1 MVAWAKTTLAGLCS
15 IGVGLGLVV
24 WFGAARWHRMTSQFV
39 EKLVAAVPRQATRAI
54 TFEDFEQL
62 PAPVARYFRWTFRD
76 GQPLIRVAR
85 FSQAG
90 ELRIN
95 EKSDQWSPFEA
106 DQVVATQWPGFIW
119 DARIRVAPLMHVRVR
134 DAYIA
139 GQGLGQVTLLSAVT
153 LAEEEDQ
160 AELNSGALH
169 RYLAEA
175 VWYPTALLPSAGV
188 RWSPIDDNK
197 ALATLTDSGITV
209 SLEFRFNDAGEVAGI
224 YTPGRWGRFDGEYAL
239 TPWEGYFRHYE
250 EREGMQVPT
259 EGEVGWH
266 LPGGWLSVWKGR
278 IVDIEYDFAR

>member
-1 MVAWAKTTLAGLCS
+1 MVAWAKTTLAGLCL

-39 EKLVAAVPRQATRAI
+39 EKLVATVPRQGTRAI

-62 PAPVARYFRWTFRD
+62 PVPVVRYFRWAFRD

-106 DQVVATQWPGFIW
+106 DQVVAAQLPGFIW

-139 GQGLGQVTLLSAVT
+139 GQGSVQVTLLSAVT
-153 LAEEEDQ
+153 LAKEEGQ
-160 AELNSGALH
+160 AELNSSALH

-175 VWYPTALLPSAGV
+175 VW
-188 RWSPIDDNK
+188 
-197 ALATLTDSGITV
+197 
-209 SLEFRFNDAGEVAGI
+209 
-224 YTPGRWGRFDGEYAL
+224 
-239 TPWEGYFRHYE
+239 
-250 EREGMQVPT
+250 
-259 EGEVGWH
+259 
-266 LPGGWLSVWKGR
+266 
-278 IVDIEYDFAR
+278 